1 MHNSLNLFKFN
12 IAEARNLTALYDY
25 LEVSMKSP
33 LSFDDLLRSQIVYSV
48 SAFDKLIH
56 DIIRIGMVEIFV
68 GRRSPTPAYLAESI
82 AISTHNELISATI
95 PPPAYIF
102 EQAIF
107 RKLKIIS
114 YQEPSKIAEGL
125 SYIWEEK
132 QKWQKISA
140 EIGLSDKDV
149 KTQLKLIANRR
160 NTIVHESDIDISSN
174 SKYPIDKNDCKAITD
189 FLEQCGEAIVKLII

>member
-1 MHNSLNLFKFN
+1 MRNSLNLFRSN
-12 IAEARNLTALYDY
+12 ITEARNLTALYDY

-56 DIIRIGMVEIFV
+56 DIIRIGMVEIFI
-68 GRRSPTPAYLAESI
+68 GRRLPTPAYLAESI
-82 AISTHNELISATI
+82 SISIHNELITATI

-107 RKLKIIS
+107 RKLKTIS
-114 YQEPSKIAEGL
+114 YQEPGKIAEGL

-132 QKWQKISA
+132 QKWQKISNDSIERPSSPNPFSQGGRRGA
-140 EIGLSDKDV
+140 GAQSEVSCSLSRLGRGL
-149 KTQLKLIANRR
+149 
-160 NTIVHESDIDISSN
+160 
-174 SKYPIDKNDCKAITD
+174 
-189 FLEQCGEAIVKLII
+189 G